1 MAFDSTEV
9 KWSDLKFYLNGTK
22 VVKFTALKYKPEQ
35 EVEEIYGGGDEPLD
49 LQTGNRKYS
58 GMATM
63 YKSMIDAMNKA
74 ARAQGFRDLMDVPW
88 TIVADYKETLA
99 SPRTAD
105 TLPNVRFTDY
115 EKGMEQNAKSMPIT
129 LNFKCLRPVEA

>member
-22 VVKFTALKYKPEQ
+22 VVKFTGLKYKSEQ

-99 SPRTAD
+99 SPRTSD

-115 EKGMEQNAKSMPIT
+115 EKGMEQNAKSMPVA
-129 LNFKCLRPVEA
+129 LNFKALRPVEA